1 MRERGVEAMVA
12 LLGVMK
18 SGAAFVPLDPDYP
31 AQRLNM
37 MLDDAAAPVVVTETA
52 LADRVTAHPATV
64 VYLDRDR
71 PTSTPAGHPTRRPGP
86 TVDDLVYVIYTSGT
100 TGKPKGVLI
109 NHRNIHHILRS
120 WNARY
125 RLDEIR
131 GRALCVASF
140 GVDLFLGDFLF
151 SALFGGEMV
160 VCPADVVTDPPTLVD
175 LIAEVRPQILAT
187 TPSLARA
194 ISTELGWRGLTLDS
208 LRLLSLGAEGWLA
221 GDAADLL
228 DHVGPDTLVVNAYGA
243 TETTVDSTVFALRGD
258 PVEPSAF
265 VPIGTR

>member
-1 MRERGVEAMVA
+1 MHELFDDQAARTPDAVAVSCADQRLTFAALATRANQLAHHLTGLGVGPGTLVGVCVERGVEAMVA

-71 PTSTPAGHPTRRPGP
+71 PTLDTLPGTPPPSGA

-194 ISTELGWRGLTLDS
+194 ISTET
-208 LRLLSLGAEGWLA
+208 RLARA
-221 GDAADLL
+221 
-228 DHVGPDTLVVNAYGA
+228 
-243 TETTVDSTVFALRGD
+243 
-258 PVEPSAF
+258 
-265 VPIGTR
+265 